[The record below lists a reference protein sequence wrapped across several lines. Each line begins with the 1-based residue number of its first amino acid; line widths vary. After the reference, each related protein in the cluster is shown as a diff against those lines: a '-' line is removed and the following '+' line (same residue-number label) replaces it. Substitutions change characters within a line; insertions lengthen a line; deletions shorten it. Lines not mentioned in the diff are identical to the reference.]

1 MATTVNLNS
10 AYNGEAA
17 GKIFTQIFLQADT
30 LEKGAITVIP
40 NVVGTTAYLR
50 KTYLA
55 DGIVDYSCGW
65 NPAGTLDLD
74 EKEVTAK
81 KLMLELEICKE
92 TFRQRWSA
100 SKMGFSAWNNEI
112 PADEKEALMLEIAGL
127 IQSSVEKDI
136 WTGVGTQN
144 GHFQGILTE
153 LAADT
158 DSNEVEGEAITAAN
172 VIAEMGKVL
181 DATPVEVLQH
191 RNFKFAVSTD
201 VYRKY
206 VRALGNAA
214 FAQSAADFEGFE
226 LTVLNGLPANSM
238 LTYVKDQ
245 MVFLTGL
252 ESDFNEIR
260 IKDMDETDLS
270 GNIRVK
276 AVYLAGAS
284 YVDGANVTWYNSD
297 AVEVEPEP

>member
-1 MATTVNLNS
+1 MTTVNINTNY
-10 AYNGEAA
+10 AGEAA
-17 GKIFTQIFLQADT
+17 GKIFTSIFLKADT
-30 LEKGAITVIP
+30 LEKGAINVIP

-55 DGIVDYSCGW
+55 DGIVDYACGW

-74 EKEVTAK
+74 EKEVKAK

-92 TFRQRWSA
+92 VFRQRWSA
-100 SKMGFSAWNNEI
+100 AQMGFSAWNNEI
-112 PADEKEALMLEIAGL
+112 PADEKEALMLEVAGL
-127 IQSSVEKDI
+127 IASQVEKDI
-136 WTGVGTQN
+136 WNGDGSVN

-153 LAADT
+153 LATDA
-158 DSNEVEGEAITAAN
+158 DSNKVTGVAITAAN
-172 VIAEMGKVL
+172 VIEEMGKVL

-191 RNFKFAVSTD
+191 PDFKFAVSTD

-214 FAQSAADFEGFE
+214 FAQSASDFEGFE

-252 ESDFNEIR
+252 ESDLNEIR

-284 YVDGANVTWYNSD
+284 YVDGANITWYS
-297 AVEVEPEP
+297 VQ

>member
-1 MATTVNLNS
+1 MTTVNINTNY
-10 AYNGEAA
+10 AGEAA
-17 GKIFTQIFLQADT
+17 GKIFTSIFLKADT
-30 LEKGAITVIP
+30 LEKGAINVIP

-55 DGIVDYSCGW
+55 DGIVDYACGW

-74 EKEVTAK
+74 EKEVKAK

-92 TFRQRWSA
+92 VFRQRWSA
-100 SKMGFSAWNNEI
+100 AQMGFSAWNNEI
-112 PADEKEALMLEIAGL
+112 PADEKEALLLEVAGL
-127 IQSSVEKDI
+127 IASQVEKDI
-136 WTGVGTQN
+136 WNGDGSVN

-153 LAADT
+153 LATDA
-158 DSNEVEGEAITAAN
+158 DSNKVTGVAITAAN
-172 VIAEMGKVL
+172 VIEEMGKVL

-191 RNFKFAVSTD
+191 PDFKFAVSTD

-206 VRALGNAA
+206 VRALGAA
-214 FAQSAADFEGFE
+214 NFAQSASDFEGFE

-252 ESDFNEIR
+252 ESDLNEIR

-284 YVDGANVTWYNSD
+284 YVDGANITWYS
-297 AVEVEPEP
+297 VQ